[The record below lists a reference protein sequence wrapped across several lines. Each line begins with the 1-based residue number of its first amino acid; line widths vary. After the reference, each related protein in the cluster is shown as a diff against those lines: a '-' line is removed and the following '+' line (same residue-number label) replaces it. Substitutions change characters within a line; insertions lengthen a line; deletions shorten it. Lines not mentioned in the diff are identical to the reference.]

1 MLSSRAQMGIAML
14 AAVAGLALAAG
25 PAVAKSPPKGKYGC
39 TIGGYYSGTMKIKG
53 SDNYTR
59 NGKEGEYK
67 AGGAKVPI
75 PGYEDEGLRGYTIKF
90 KSGSFKGYKGHWY
103 TVDSGTAEIALEN
116 PIDGFVEIYCDE
128 E

>member
-1 MLSSRAQMGIAML
+1 MRIAIATF
-14 AAVAGLALAAG
+14 AAIAGLAIAAG

-39 TIGGYYSGTMKIKG
+39 TIGGYTSGILKITGK
-53 SDNYTR
+53 DTYFR
-59 NGKEGEYK
+59 NDKDGKYK
-67 AGGAKVPI
+67 AGNKKVQI
-75 PGYEDEGLRGYTIKF
+75 PGYDYPFTGYTIKF

-103 TVDSGTAEIALEN
+103 IADSGTAEIALAN

>member
-1 MLSSRAQMGIAML
+1 MRMGFT
-14 AAVAGLALAAG
+14 GLAIVACLAIGVA
-25 PAVAKSPPKGKYGC
+25 PAAAKSPPKGKYGC
-39 TIGGYYSGTMKIKG
+39 TIGGYTSGTMKIKG
-53 SDNYTR
+53 SDSYTR
-59 NGKEGEYK
+59 FGKQGKYK
-67 AGGAKVPI
+67 AGGSKVPI

-90 KSGSFKGYKGHWY
+90 KTGAFEGYKGHWY

>member
-1 MLSSRAQMGIAML
+1 MKFTFAAL
-14 AAVAGLALAAG
+14 AVLVCLAVASG
-25 PAVAKSPPKGKYGC
+25 PATAKSPPKSKYGC

-53 SDNYTR
+53 PDTYTR
-59 NGKEGEYK
+59 NGESGKYR
-67 AGGAKVPI
+67 AGDRKVPV
-75 PGYEDEGLRGYTIKF
+75 PGYEDTGLKGYTIKF
-90 KSGSFKGYKGHWY
+90 KTGAFKGMKGHWY